1 MANEA
6 SDRLLMGFP
15 DILHHGAVDGV
26 TGSCHELRLDDHT
39 SVLVD
44 CGLFQGAEAS
54 PDGARSGRLEIDF
67 DVSRVRALLVTHCHI
82 DHIGRIPYLLAAG
95 FQGPILATEPSAV
108 LLPLMLEDALRM
120 GVTQDRRRIE
130 RVLQTVRDRTVA
142 VPYGRWV
149 PVPQARVGAGRPLE
163 VRFQPAGHILGS
175 AYVECRVHDGV
186 NGTAPLALKG
196 AVAPP
201 AVSGA
206 EASSPTV
213 ASPSQAAG
221 HAHRG
226 PLTILFS
233 GDLGGPFTPLL
244 PSPKP
249 PFAADVLV
257 LESTYGDRVHE
268 DRRNRR
274 ERLKALVE
282 RCVRNRGAVLI
293 PAFSI
298 GRTQE
303 LLYELEEIV
312 HHDRRSRAPAAAPAE
327 MPQWERRPRRDG
339 QVSPLAAGSALDWS
353 ELPIIV
359 DSPLAA
365 RLNQAYLKLRG
376 YWDAEA
382 KRVLRKGRHPLSFEQ
397 VVTVDRHEDHL
408 KVVRHLAET
417 ARPAIVI
424 AGSGMCAGGRIV
436 DYLKALLGDP
446 RTDVVFVGYQ
456 AEGTPGRAI
465 QAYGPK
471 GGWVELDGERFD
483 IRAGVHTLPGYS
495 AHGDQSALVG
505 FVRRMRR
512 KPREIRLVH
521 GSEPAK
527 QALAGRL
534 AQLCPDARVWI
545 P

>member
-1 MANEA
+1 VTG
-6 SDRLLMGFP
+6 SP

-26 TGSCHELRLDDHT
+26 TGSCHELVLDSRT

-54 PDGARSGRLEIDF
+54 PDGARSGRLGIDF
-67 DVSRVRALLVTHCHI
+67 DISRVRALLVTHCHI
-82 DHIGRIPYLLAAG
+82 DHVGRIPYLLAAG
-95 FQGPILATEPSAV
+95 FGGPILCTEPTAV
-108 LLPLMLEDALRM
+108 LLPLILEDALRM
-120 GVTQDRRRIE
+120 GVTRDRRSIE
-130 RVLQTVRDRTVA
+130 RALKTVRDRTVA

-149 PVPQARVGAGRPLE
+149 PVPQARTRGGHPLE

-186 NGTAPLALKG
+186 NGRDGPLAVKG
-196 AVAPP
+196 SVAQPAVTGRDAPP
-201 AVSGA
+201 PAKDRALPV
-206 EASSPTV
+206 
-213 ASPSQAAG
+213 
-221 HAHRG
+221 
-226 PLTILFS
+226 TILFS

-249 PFAADVLV
+249 PFGADVLV
-257 LESTYGDRVHE
+257 LESTYGDRLHE

-312 HHDRRSRAPAAAPAE
+312 HRYRRSPAPEPVPDQTPPSA
-327 MPQWERRPRRDG
+327 RRPRREDVG
-339 QVSPLAAGSALDWS
+339 AGRASHGGAEQVGAGRAARSPLDWS

-365 RLNQAYLKLRG
+365 RFNQAYLALRG

-397 VVTVDRHEDHL
+397 VVAVDRHEDHL

-465 QAYGPK
+465 QEYGPK
-471 GGWVELDGERFD
+471 GGWVDLDGERVE

-527 QALAGRL
+527 QTLRDRL
-534 AQLCPDARVWI
+534 AQACPDARVWV